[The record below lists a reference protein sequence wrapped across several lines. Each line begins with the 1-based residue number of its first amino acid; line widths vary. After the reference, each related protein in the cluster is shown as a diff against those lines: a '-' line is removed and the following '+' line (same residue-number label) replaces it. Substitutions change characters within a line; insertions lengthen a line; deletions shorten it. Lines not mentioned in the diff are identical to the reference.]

1 MDNNWTDKDMMEFAE
16 QYRFSSSRISL
27 EIYKKSKEVK
37 KEKDYEILKLRI
49 GNTEHIVD
57 ADKSDGTAKEYHIHS
72 VKRLSDN
79 STWAIGDKTNCGVIT
94 KFEINDNNC
103 LIVSTDYSLGLVY
116 GISALQKVK
125 GYLFITEDNVIIYE
139 GDYYYSVN
147 NKFCHSGKN
156 NGLGWYHPETG
167 EKYFSTMDA
176 ASEYILC
183 NKPLLSLNEVFSKCN
198 VDYSHPDSHP
208 LAASLKKLKILR
220 FEELKEL
227 AKQKLK

>member
-1 MDNNWTDKDMMEFAE
+1 MSEFIWNDELVNEYIDYKRNEGCGYFHPMEEF
-16 QYRFSSSRISL
+16 
-27 EIYKKSKEVK
+27 KKSKV
-37 KEKDYEILKLRI
+37 
-49 GNTEHIVD
+49 
-57 ADKSDGTAKEYHIHS
+57 
-72 VKRLSDN
+72 
-79 STWAIGDKTNCGVIT
+79 
-94 KFEINDNNC
+94 
-103 LIVSTDYSLGLVY
+103 
-116 GISALQKVK
+116 VK

-156 NGLGWYHPETG
+156 NGLGGYHPGTG

-183 NKPLLSLNEVFSKCN
+183 NKPLLSLDEVFSKCN
-198 VDYSHPDSHP
+198 VDYGQPDSHP
-208 LAASLKKLKILR
+208 LSASLKKFKILR

>member
-1 MDNNWTDKDMMEFAE
+1 MEYQTYLKDCNCKHDG
-16 QYRFSSSRISL
+16 I
-27 EIYKKSKEVK
+27 II
-37 KEKDYEILKLRI
+37 KDGIAVCRWCRTPYGKGGCMLYEE
-49 GNTEHIVD
+49 EH
-57 ADKSDGTAKEYHIHS
+57 
-72 VKRLSDN
+72 
-79 STWAIGDKTNCGVIT
+79 
-94 KFEINDNNC
+94 F
-103 LIVSTDYSLGLVY
+103 
-116 GISALQKVK
+116 KVNK

-227 AKQKLK
+227 AKQK